1 MKIIVLGTR
10 GFPNIQGGVETHCQ
24 CLYPRLAK
32 MGLDVTVCTRTHYL
46 TRPFKSDWKGVKF
59 INIRCP
65 RSKSLEAVVH
75 TTLAVFGAGLFHAD
89 ADIAHIHSIGPS
101 LLVPLAKLMGLKV
114 VMTHHGPDYERAKW
128 GWLAKAVLRL
138 GERLGCTYA
147 DKIITIS
154 ADIKAHVKRKFNRD
168 AYLIPN
174 GVEIREPTRKTDY
187 IEDIGL
193 TPNKYCLAVGR
204 FVPEK
209 GQDDLISAFSSLQ
222 TDWKLAIAG
231 EADHKTS
238 YSRRLKSQVANNSK
252 IVITGS
258 IQGDYL
264 NEIYSHAGVFVLPS
278 YYEGFPI
285 VTLEALS
292 YGLPVLLSN
301 IAPNK
306 EIGLDENRYF
316 PVGDKEALAERLD
329 YWMKKG
335 HLSREEQIRQIKMV
349 RQKYDWDDIAEQV
362 LQVYKSVSTQLK

>member
-1 MKIIVLGTR
+1 MKIVVLGTR
-10 GFPNIQGGVETHCQ
+10 GFPNIQGGVEMHCQ
-24 CLYPRLAK
+24 HLYPRLAK
-32 MGLDVTVCTRTHYL
+32 MGLDITVCTRVHYL

-65 RSKSLEAVVH
+65 RSKSLEAIVH
-75 TTLAVFGAGLFHAD
+75 TTLAVFRARLIH

-114 VMTHHGPDYERAKW
+114 IMTHHGPDYERAKW

-138 GERLGCTYA
+138 SERIGCTYA
-147 DKIITIS
+147 DQIIAIS
-154 ADIKAHVKRKFNRD
+154 AGIKTHIKRKFNRD
-168 AYLIPN
+168 AHLIPN
-174 GVEIREPTRKTDY
+174 GVEIPEPTEKTDY
-187 IEDIGL
+187 IESIGL

-209 GQDDLISAFSSLQ
+209 GLDDLISAFSSLH

-231 EADHKTS
+231 DADHKTS
-238 YSRRLKSQVANNSK
+238 YSRRLKSLMANNSK

-258 IQGDYL
+258 IQGNYL
-264 NEIYSHAGVFVLPS
+264 NEIYSHAGLFVLPS

-292 YGLPVLLSN
+292 YGLPVLLSD

-316 PVGDKEALAERLD
+316 PVGNKEALAEKMDCWL
-329 YWMKKG
+329 KNSS
-335 HLSREEQIRQIKMV
+335 LSNEERTEQIEMV
-349 RQKYDWDDIAEQV
+349 RQKYNWDDIAEQV
-362 LQVYKSVSTQLK
+362 LQVYKSVSTAQ